1 MKRYLFIIL
10 IWLWLTLALLA
21 LFIRQVP
28 PFQFMDLKS
37 LVLFIESSKFFFIII
52 LFPLIASRLSLGTN
66 PVIASDCEERSNLSY
81 LLNCLK
87 PFAIFL
93 LLSLPLTI
101 MASHLGHTDWGILLR
116 ANLLLLLM
124 AVFLTL
130 LFIKLPEKYSTIYYL
145 AIFIIYGIGPILY
158 YLVLELAGASWR
170 FLVLLNPFWLFWQAN
185 NPEVFYSDWLVQCL
199 VWAGLIIITLAINRI
214 SKEKSV
220 ATKALRTRR
229 DNPPTPFS
237 KGE

>member
-1 MKRYLFIIL
+1 MKRYLFVIL

-21 LFIRQVP
+21 LFISRIQ
-28 PFQFMDLKS
+28 PFHFLDS
-37 LVLFIESSKFFFIII
+37 NALVLFIESSKLFFIII
-52 LFPLIASRLSLGTN
+52 LFPLIINGECRINPTATN
-66 PVIASDCEERSNLSY
+66 NSSGAIYRT
-81 LLNCLK
+81 
-87 PFAIFL
+87 FIIFL
-93 LLSLPLTI
+93 ILSLPLTI
-101 MASHLGHTDWGILLR
+101 MASHLGNADLGILLR

-199 VWAGLIIITLAINRI
+199 VWVTLIIIIATIYRI
-214 SKEKSV
+214 IK
-220 ATKALRTRR
+220 KAA
-229 DNPPTPFS
+229 
-237 KGE
+237 